1 MEKQRSTTVIRSDRR
16 LLICLILL
24 FSAGFLFSQSRTLT
38 ASQIQKLRLSPEEG
52 QNLYTKTDIKF
63 SVSIPYV
70 RPAEI
75 QVLNADQSNDVYF
88 RSMRKNEDYDTNG
101 TLLELW
107 YNFDRTGIYRLSPLS
122 IMIQG
127 RKRSISFEEITLTE
141 DPSKML
147 PRIVIIFD
155 NEATVYSYGSDFP
168 NPLFTAQLGTK
179 IHFTVNLQYAMQLV
193 KFSWDIPQDS
203 IFTQTREYEFTEV
216 KYRERIYSHDLI
228 PVADF
233 EWTALSEGVQALPK
247 FRIEAAGYD
256 GYRNSLLM
264 PEVMIDFKP
273 KSQKFSDAAEN
284 DIFSDAFFQ
293 EKESVE
299 AVTFSN
305 ISKEDCIRLA
315 DYYSKEH
322 IAFFTYFKAHRNRIN
337 FEESCGLPADSTG
350 AGSSLLLYIS
360 IIIIVA
366 SIVYLI
372 ILRRKNR
379 KIRMLIMVILIIA
392 ATCTLSYALVKRT
405 EKSGICLGCKIYSIP
420 QESAIS
426 TAEISAGNRVRILE
440 KTDNW
445 YYVELGQTG
454 GWCSIDDICLI
465 R

>member
-1 MEKQRSTTVIRSDRR
+1 MEKQRSSTVIRSGRR
-16 LLICLILL
+16 FLICLILL
-24 FSAGFLFSQSRTLT
+24 FSAGFLFCQSRTLT
-38 ASQIQKLRLSPEEG
+38 VSQLQQLRLAPEAG

-70 RPAEI
+70 RPSEI
-75 QVLNADQSNDVYF
+75 QVLSADQINDVFF
-88 RSMRKNEDYDTNG
+88 RSMRKNEDYDTDG
-101 TLLELW
+101 TLLEIW
-107 YNFDRTGIYRLSPLS
+107 YNFDKTGVYHLSPLS
-122 IMIQG
+122 LMIQG
-127 RKRSISFEEITLTE
+127 RRRTIAFEEIVLTD

-155 NEATVYSYGSDFP
+155 NGAKVFSYGSDFP
-168 NPLFTAQLGTK
+168 NPLFESQVGTK

-233 EWTALSEGVQALPK
+233 EWTALSEGEQALPK
-247 FRIEAAGYD
+247 FKIEAAGYD

-264 PEVMIDFKP
+264 PEVMIHFKP
-273 KSQKFSDAAEN
+273 VTEKLNNTSEK

-293 EKESVE
+293 ENETVKAEE
-299 AVTFSN
+299 FSN
-305 ISKEDCIRLA
+305 ISSADCIRLA

-322 IAFFTYFKAHRNRIN
+322 NAFFTYFKAHRDRIN
-337 FEESCGLPADSTG
+337 FEESCGLPADFSG

-360 IIIIVA
+360 IIILVA

-372 ILRRKNR
+372 ILKRKNH
-379 KIRMLIMVILIIA
+379 KIRMLIMIILIITA
-392 ATCTLSYALVKRT
+392 VCTLSYSLVKRT
-405 EKSGICLGCKIYSIP
+405 EKYGICLGCKIYSIP

-426 TAEISAGNRVRILE
+426 TAEIAAGNKVRILE
-440 KTDNW
+440 KTESW

-454 GWCSIDDICLI
+454 GWCNIDDICLI